1 MAIIRSR
8 NMDNTV
14 ALIYRNERDLQSRT
28 PEIRGSRIIG
38 ITVHPRFQ
46 QARKPNNDYRSPLA
60 NEEQWGHTR
69 AQGFGISPTIL
80 IKSLPVR

>member
-1 MAIIRSR
+1 
-8 NMDNTV
+8 MDNTV
-14 ALIYRNERDLQSRT
+14 ALIYRNEFNGIYNHVPPKSGV
-28 PEIRGSRIIG
+28 GSRIIG